1 MGGGPENTKPTS
13 GVPRG
18 RQVGVGG
25 KGGVVTDVGEGKTEK
40 IPLRTEIRELLGAQP
55 PTGRRVGG
63 GQRSQARRGRVRGWG
78 EVMAKRWRPAGAQ
91 PRALLRGAARDPRE
105 GLQTRPRD
113 SGESSEL
120 GAQCGKR
127 ESLRTEP

>member
-1 MGGGPENTKPTS
+1 M
-13 GVPRG
+13 
-18 RQVGVGG
+18 GG

-55 PTGRRVGG
+55 PAGRRVGG

-105 GLQTRPRD
+105 GLQSRAPRGAGDTRPRD